1 MTNTN
6 FYFASDGSYGDAGG
20 LEIHDTFD
28 WTDAMWE
35 EIESATDNR
44 RPELSDHFAKNEHE
58 LDGDKQCI
66 ECGLGGSDLP
76 PKND

>member
-1 MTNTN
+1 MSKM
-6 FYFASDGSYGDAGG
+6 YFASDGSYGSAEE
-20 LEIHDTFD
+20 LAVHDTEN

-44 RPELSDHFAKNEHE
+44 RPSLSDHFAENKHE
-58 LDGDKQCI
+58 LDGDKQCV

-76 PKND
+76 PAND